1 MRLKAQ
7 NRVRLRL
14 SPIWLYILHF
24 QFNKSSVHTII
35 TFFYQYFSTLKIT
48 GKIYSLLE
56 QQQGRFEGDIHQHF
70 LDTYFPCSYCA
81 AVHHAD
87 LIMSLLWL
95 D

>member
-1 MRLKAQ
+1 MDHL
-7 NRVRLRL
+7 
-14 SPIWLYILHF
+14 
-24 QFNKSSVHTII
+24 
-35 TFFYQYFSTLKIT
+35 
-48 GKIYSLLE
+48 YSLLE

-70 LDTYFPCSYCA
+70 LDIYFPCSYCA